1 MLRGGLVDFN
11 QFKDMILTSALTGMV
26 AYLAI
31 QVKALVDSMT
41 ELNIKMATIV
51 AHIANHTD
59 TLERHEEQIQKLE
72 DRLQK

>member
-1 MLRGGLVDFN
+1 MDFN

-31 QVKALVDSMT
+31 QVKTLVESIS
-41 ELNIKMATIV
+41 ELNVKMATIV
-51 AHIANHTD
+51 ANITNHTD

-72 DRLQK
+72 DRLVK

>member
-1 MLRGGLVDFN
+1 MDFN

-31 QVKALVDSMT
+31 QVKTLVESIT

-51 AHIANHTD
+51 ANITNHTD

-72 DRLQK
+72 DRLVK